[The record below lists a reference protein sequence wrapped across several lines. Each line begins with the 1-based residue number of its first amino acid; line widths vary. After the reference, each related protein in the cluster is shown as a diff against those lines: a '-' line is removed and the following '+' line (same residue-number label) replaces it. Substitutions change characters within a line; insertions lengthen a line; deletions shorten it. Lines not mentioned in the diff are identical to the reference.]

1 MTQTEAELGPVDYLV
16 VEYPDGKPTGE
27 ALPYLL
33 DLVDKGTIRIL
44 DVALIAAGEDGSAT
58 VVQPDASGDSG
69 FAVFDGAA
77 TGMLSEED
85 LADAAAILTPA
96 RSGQSWS
103 TRTPGPHRS
112 RLPCAGLVPAWWPMA
127 VYLSTHC
134 WQPSMLKRRTPDARI
149 VARVAR
155 TAVIA
160 GTATAVSNNVPAP
173 AGTLATQGRGGAG
186 AVRARAA
193 IRSRAAVRPCAG
205 CGSRRQHGRQDQ
217 AAEGTPGAQGAR
229 HPHRRGVRRAE
240 GQVAGLRPT
249 PQQKGPDRR
258 FGQGPSALELRI
270 APARP

>member
-77 TGMLSEED
+77 AGMLSEED

-134 WQPSMLKRRTPDARI
+134 WQPSMLKGERLMPGLLRG
-149 VARVAR
+149 VAR

-160 GTATAVSNNVPAP
+160 GTATAVSNNV
-173 AGTLATQGRGGAG
+173 
-186 AVRARAA
+186 
-193 IRSRAAVRPCAG
+193 
-205 CGSRRQHGRQDQ
+205 SRRQQD
-217 AAEGTPGAQGAR
+217 
-229 HPHRRGVRRAE
+229 
-240 GQVAGLRPT
+240 AG
-249 PQQKGPDRR
+249 
-258 FGQGPSALELRI
+258 S
-270 APARP
+270 ARPRRSRSSTRPSRNTLPRRSTPLRRLRLLPTAWTTRSSS

>member
-149 VARVAR
+149 VARGSPHRRHRRHRNGGVQQR
-155 TAVIA
+155 
-160 GTATAVSNNVPAP
+160 VPAP
-173 AGTLATQGRGGAG
+173 AGTLAAQGRGGAG

-193 IRSRAAVRPCAG
+193 IRSRAAVRPAP
-205 CGSRRQHGRQDQ
+205 
-217 AAEGTPGAQGAR
+217 AAAPADSMDDKIKQLKELGELKAQGILTDEEFA
-229 HPHRRGVRRAE
+229 A
-240 GQVAGLRPT
+240 
-249 PQQKGPDRR
+249 QKAKLLG
-258 FGQGPSALELRI
+258 
-270 APARP
+270 